1 MVCAERNGKSW
12 AILLAKE
19 GCTLAGAVPLRS
31 YDFSVRVIMR
41 VIESNPGFKERLAMV
56 LMDLSGYLTAPLNH
70 RGFYNLTKR
79 IGLLCGA
86 DERVLVRLNE
96 DSVYEL
102 LISDPYWNRLVH
114 QPFRYE
120 PEIFHCFDLIKDQPF
135 AFVDGG
141 ANWGFWSVLASSKMY
156 GSVETVAYEPMPA
169 TYAFLARNA
178 QVNNDRFKVVQK
190 AIAADAMKAI
200 PMTASTDAEVSAVGA
215 SIAVEAGGRGDAVLV
230 DADGIDQVLNGLESD
245 VPVVIKLDLEGV
257 ERSVIEASQ
266 WIDHHDCLLL
276 FEDHAKD
283 PDCEVTQ
290 AVLDKGW
297 PIYFFHDDGRLDRI
311 ESIAQA
317 AALKTISNRGYN
329 FFGVYPG
336 GSFDRRFGA
345 LLDSE

>member
-1 MVCAERNGKSW
+1 
-12 AILLAKE
+12 
-19 GCTLAGAVPLRS
+19 
-31 YDFSVRVIMR
+31 MR
-41 VIESNPGFKERLAMV
+41 DIESKVGLKQRLAMS
-56 LMDLSGYLTAPLNH
+56 LMDFSGYVTAPINH

-102 LISDPYWNRLVH
+102 LIRDPYWNRLVH

-120 PEIFHCFDLIKDQPF
+120 PEIFHCFELIKDQPF
-135 AFVDGG
+135 SFVDGG
-141 ANWGFWSVLASSKMY
+141 ANWGFWSVLASSTTY
-156 GSVETVAYEPMPA
+156 GSVETVAYEPMPE
-169 TYAFLARNA
+169 TYGFLKRNA
-178 QVNNDRFKVVQK
+178 SLNNDRFRAVQK
-190 AIAADAMKAI
+190 AIAAQPMQAI
-200 PMTASTDAEVSAVGA
+200 AMTASSNAEVSAVGA
-215 SIAVEAGGRGDAVLV
+215 SIAADTNGRGDVVYV
-230 DADGIDQVLNGLESD
+230 DADGIDDVLGALQSNA
-245 VPVVIKLDLEGV
+245 PAVIKLDLEGV

-266 WIDHHDCLLL
+266 WIDDHDCLLL

-290 AVLDKGW
+290 AVLNKDW

-311 ESIAQA
+311 ESVAQA

-336 GSFDRRFGA
+336 GSFDRRFSSQ
-345 LLDSE
+345 LESQ